1 MIPPEPIAL
10 ETDQLV
16 GRFPREAA
24 LIARLLAQDDVFRS
38 MCEDWVLA
46 KGALA
51 AQLDRRQSERDPAKI
66 ADYRRLVAELED
78 EIVGVLD
85 HASQSQ
91 ELRG

>member
-1 MIPPEPIAL
+1 MIPPEHIAL
-10 ETDQLV
+10 DAGQLV

-24 LIARLLAQDDVFRS
+24 LIAHLLAQDEAFRS

-51 AQLDRRQSERDPAKI
+51 AQLEKVQSAQESAKI

-78 EIVGVLD
+78 EIVDALD
-85 HASQSQ
+85 HAHRSQ
-91 ELRG
+91 